1 MGSDPCRVGGVSTG
15 IVRRQPPLD
24 ELVSRWP
31 RVWETLMPLRRV
43 LHRDVPSEDDRA
55 ADADVESLKWVG
67 PRTAPV
73 LRDAGITPDDVHEK
87 RVSHAQLV
95 DAGVNPG
102 VAAKMRREHSL
113 SWSFSG
119 GQDLDRRAKQVR
131 GLQDDEREWVAAS
144 YDEWEA
150 ADVSASTDGSGDAVA
165 AEEAWRTSTW
175 PGESESERRRLNQT
189 AEEAWQAGS
198 QPTPITEV
206 YGIGDVRAGKLSEA
220 GVTSVRRLAT
230 CNAERVANA
239 IGVSES
245 RVREWRDA
253 ARELDR

>member
-1 MGSDPCRVGGVSTG
+1 MG
-15 IVRRQPPLD
+15 L
-24 ELVSRWP
+24 
-31 RVWETLMPLRRV
+31 WETLIPFRRLRY
-43 LHRDVPSEDDRA
+43 RDVPSEDDRA
-55 ADADVESLKWVG
+55 TGADVESLKWVG

-73 LRDAGITPDDVHEK
+73 LRDANITPVDVREK

-102 VAAKMRREHSL
+102 VAAKIRREHSL

-119 GQDLDRRAKQVR
+119 GKDLDRRAKQVR

-144 YDEWEA
+144 YDEWED
-150 ADVSASTDGSGDAVA
+150 ADAVDASTDGSGDAVA
-165 AEEAWRTSTW
+165 AEAAWRTSTW
-175 PGESESERRRLNQT
+175 PGESEAERKQRVET

-198 QPTPITEV
+198 APTPVTEV
-206 YGIGDVRAGKLSEA
+206 YGIGDATAERLADA

-230 CNAERVANA
+230 CNAERVAGA
-239 IGVSES
+239 LEVSVN

-253 ARELDR
+253 ARDIDE